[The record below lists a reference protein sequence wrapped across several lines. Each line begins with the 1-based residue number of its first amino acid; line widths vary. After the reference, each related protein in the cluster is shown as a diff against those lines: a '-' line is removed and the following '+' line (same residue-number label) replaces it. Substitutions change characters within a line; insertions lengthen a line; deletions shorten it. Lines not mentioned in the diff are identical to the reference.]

1 MAVSCTLEC
10 FKNIFFGNA
19 IQMSNDAKVVYVDV
33 VLDGNHVCT
42 GVRVC
47 SLHECGFSD
56 ALCPRA
62 PSMQVCM

>member
-1 MAVSCTLEC
+1 
-10 FKNIFFGNA
+10 
-19 IQMSNDAKVVYVDV
+19 MSNDAKVVYVDV